1 MIKSI
6 ENIIK
11 HKDLLNL
18 LATTKPRYNKKSIF
32 DKADKQLIKA
42 ICEGALNLLY
52 GNLPISESDKEKLK
66 SFKNLLRKLTQKS
79 SLANKKKLLNQKGG
93 FLNILLPAIVTG
105 ISSIINNLID
115 KQYE

>member
-1 MIKSI
+1 MNKSI

-11 HKDLLNL
+11 HKDLSNL
-18 LATTKPRYNKKSIF
+18 LATTKPRYKKSIL

-52 GNLPISESDKEKLK
+52 GNLPISESDKEQLK